1 MNRISFD
8 LSGKV
13 ALLTG
18 AARGIGLAMAQ
29 ALAAHGAAVAIQDID
44 EQVAHNEADKINQQG
59 GRSIALA
66 GDISDLSIAPNLV
79 NQTRNTL
86 GGIHILIN
94 NGGVQLRQ
102 HWLTETRES
111 FDRTFHG
118 NVLLPILLCQLIEPD
133 LRRQKWG
140 RIINIGSIQQIDGN
154 ERMLSYASSKSTL
167 ANITFAL
174 ARDFAR
180 DNITVNN
187 IAPGY
192 IDTIRNVAKLG
203 TPQGRAEA
211 GKHIPAGRV
220 GEPEDLAG
228 ITILLCSDAGS
239 YITGQTIYVDGG
251 LSVISAV

>member
-1 MNRISFD
+1 MTPITFD

-18 AARGIGLAMAQ
+18 AARGIGLAMANV
-29 ALAAHGAAVAIQDID
+29 LAAHGAAVAIQDID
-44 EQVAHNEADKINQQG
+44 ESVARAEAEKINRAG
-59 GRSIALA
+59 GRAIGLG
-66 GDISDLSIAPNLV
+66 GDISDLSIAPKLV
-79 NQTRNTL
+79 NETRKRL

-94 NGGVQLRQ
+94 NGGVQLRK

-111 FDRTFHG
+111 FDQTFHG

-133 LRRQKWG
+133 LRQQKWG
-140 RIINIGSIQQIDGN
+140 RIINVGSIQQIDGN
-154 ERMLSYASSKSTL
+154 ERMLTYASSKSTL
-167 ANITFAL
+167 ENITFAL

-180 DNITVNN
+180 DNVTVNL

-192 IDTIRNVAKLG
+192 INTIRNEARLG
-203 TPQGRAEA
+203 TPEGRAEA

-228 ITILLCSDAGS
+228 ITLLLCSDAGS
-239 YITGQTIYVDGG
+239 YITGQSIYVDGG

>member
-8 LSGKV
+8 LTGKI

-29 ALAAHGAAVAIQDID
+29 VLAAHGAAVAIQDID
-44 EQVAHNEADKINQQG
+44 EPGARDEADKINQQG
-59 GRSIALA
+59 GRAIALG
-66 GDISDLSIAPNLV
+66 GDISDLPIASNLV
-79 NQTRNTL
+79 NQTKSKL

-102 HWLTETRES
+102 HWMTETRDS

-140 RIINIGSIQQIDGN
+140 RIINVGSIQQIDGN
-154 ERMLSYASSKSTL
+154 ERMLSYAASKATL
-167 ANITFAL
+167 DNITFAL
-174 ARDFAR
+174 ARDFAP

-192 IDTIRNVAKLG
+192 INTIRNVERLG
-203 TPQGRAEA
+203 TVEGRAEA
-211 GKHIPAGRV
+211 GQHIPAGRV

-228 ITILLCSDAGS
+228 ITLLLCSDAGS
-239 YITGQTIYVDGG
+239 YITGQTIFVDGG